1 MTGARARWFA
11 GATVLAVLAGALL
24 LRRETTV
31 PSAAPSATTGSSS
44 AARELPDPVT
54 SSAEPEPRAEPAE
67 TSDDPRA
74 IVASLEA
81 LGSTYAARSTRKPA
95 PDAELE
101 RVLVKHLESEHDAVV
116 RAALTTARVSLMT
129 EPPQAGVVAAIVE
142 LTGKDEATSRRAA
155 GLEALHSLRPD
166 RRSGDVLSAFQT
178 ALDAEEPELVSLG
191 LLALSQSGP
200 SLAGAPEVTRTA
212 LGERV
217 VALLGHGNPGVRG
230 RALLVLAELP
240 ELVTEEK
247 RFAAGKHGL
256 LDREPYVC
264 AQAADL
270 LARTRKA
277 AAIHGLI
284 EQVRDLRAARYEL
297 RGSAGVLLHEV
308 PGRRRVAEAAL
319 FAIQSLGETVSGAER
334 LTLTLRD
341 RYTDDPLVL
350 ENAEAAKAWYRSLAG
365 RIPREP

>member
-1 MTGARARWFA
+1 MTGARARWLA
-11 GATVLAVLAGALL
+11 SATVLVLLAGALW

-31 PSAAPSATTGSSS
+31 PSPAPSAPTESSS
-44 AARELPDPVT
+44 ADREVAELVT
-54 SSAEPEPRAEPAE
+54 ASAEPEPRAKPPE
-67 TSDDPRA
+67 TSDDPPA
-74 IVASLEA
+74 IVATLEA

-101 RVLVKHLESEHDAVV
+101 RVLVKHLASKHDAVV

-129 EPPQAGVVAAIVE
+129 EPPQAGVVSAIVE

-155 GLEALHSLRPD
+155 GLEALHFLRPD

-247 RFAAGKHGL
+247 RFAAGKLAL

-284 EQVRDLRAARYEL
+284 ELVRDLRAARYEL

-350 ENAEAAKAWYRSLAG
+350 ENAEAARAWYRSLAG
-365 RIPREP
+365 RIPREH

>member
-1 MTGARARWFA
+1 MHF
-11 GATVLAVLAGALL
+11 
-24 LRRETTV
+24 
-31 PSAAPSATTGSSS
+31 
-44 AARELPDPVT
+44 
-54 SSAEPEPRAEPAE
+54 
-67 TSDDPRA
+67 
-74 IVASLEA
+74 
-81 LGSTYAARSTRKPA
+81 
-95 PDAELE
+95 
-101 RVLVKHLESEHDAVV
+101 
-116 RAALTTARVSLMT
+116 
-129 EPPQAGVVAAIVE
+129 
-142 LTGKDEATSRRAA
+142 
-155 GLEALHSLRPD
+155 LRPD
-166 RRSGDVLSAFQT
+166 RRSGDVLSAFQA

-200 SLAGAPEVTRTA
+200 SLAGAPEATRTA

-217 VALLGHGNPGVRG
+217 IALLGHGNPGVRG

-240 ELVTEEK
+240 ELVTAEK
-247 RFAAGKHGL
+247 RFASGKRGL

-284 EQVRDLRAARYEL
+284 ELVRDLRAARYEL
-297 RGSAGVLLHEV
+297 RGSSGVLLHEV

-319 FAIQSLGETVSGAER
+319 FAIQSLGESVSGAER

-350 ENAEAAKAWYRSLAG
+350 ENADATTTWYRRLAG

>member
-1 MTGARARWFA
+1 MIGARARWF
-11 GATVLAVLAGALL
+11 GAAIVLAVLAGALL
-24 LRRETTV
+24 LRREATV
-31 PSAAPSATTGSSS
+31 PSPAPSAAAASSR
-44 AARELPDPVT
+44 AARELAEPVT
-54 SSAEPEPRAEPAE
+54 STAEIEPRPEPAQ

-74 IVASLEA
+74 IVATLEA

-101 RVLVKHLESEHDAVV
+101 RVLVKHLGSEHDAVV
-116 RAALTTARVSLMT
+116 RAALTTARVSLLT

-142 LTGKDEATSRRAA
+142 LMGKDKATSRRAA
-155 GLEALHSLRPD
+155 GLEALNFLRPD

-178 ALDAEEPELVSLG
+178 ALDAEQPELVSLG

-200 SLAGAPEVTRTA
+200 SMAGAPDATRTA

-217 VALLGHGNPGVRG
+217 IALLGHGNPGVRG

-240 ELVTEEK
+240 ALVTEEK
-247 RFAAGKHGL
+247 RFAAGKHAL
-256 LDREPYVC
+256 LDRDPYVS

-284 EQVRDLRAARYEL
+284 ELVRDPRAARYEL
-297 RGSAGVLLHEV
+297 RGSSGLLLHEV

-334 LTLTLRD
+334 LRLTLRD